1 MQYLVDV
8 FICSAGALLNCK
20 TSDWKGLMHRVFI
33 RFLIAFLLLAT
44 PAVLV
49 ADEAKKVTCQQ
60 TTERAL
66 KPFLDAVAKG
76 EAALAYH
83 TEETR
88 KKIERLEKY
97 IADLL
102 ASRAIFDAQRDKE
115 MAKYDRNVAAAEKA
129 ISDIRKEISEHL
141 AALRAAL
148 VDAPESMKHHHQV
161 QIDNF
166 QKRVNE
172 DKITAY
178 APPLGF
184 SNNKAKW
191 RKYIADQK
199 SKKSKR
205 SAAYS
210 TGDVAAYVPFLGYSP
225 RWAGVLGLIAK
236 NQDLLAHVR
245 AREENFY
252 LPMLGYSL
260 TGPKVDNLLKDRRD
274 KLAKARLEMAAGTFK
289 IYVPTY
295 GYTTDRNKVLA
306 DIGKA
311 RASLARVRAGWGDGS
326 YKNYNPRVGYT
337 VKKGDIDKWIRDT
350 KAELSSYIAS
360 GNNAKA
366 YTRTL
371 GYTTTGVNILKRQLA
386 TEAAEARQKWARHF
400 QSWQAG
406 RDDKIEVLR
415 KTLDKHETML
425 AKHREIW
432 LADIEKREKDLGA
445 RLARALAE
453 TPCGGGSAEAALVD
467 HLRDRLSKAAENDIE
482 RDCRKARYDDLVYI
496 TSDGKMHGDPRDG
509 FLNALSDLGVGD
521 GSGPPAPE
529 PGVPLD
535 QTVLMLKNY
544 SDQLAAL
551 GDIIGDQSR
560 VNSTIAKITALT
572 GKLEDFETISKT
584 DWRKFKK
591 IRNAALREIRSSID
605 EVTEASLYFSGKG
618 MDELLEAMGSR
629 GLARHLSDAKY
640 QAAVTK
646 LRDVRRLANAVN
658 TRQLPRMADLA
669 ADLARVTDANLDAAR
684 AMIKSVRTGDIRGSV
699 GSMSKLDKGLL
710 FLAVA
715 AAAADASDRI
725 NSGQDPSEAVSRAGV
740 NLAVELAISGI
751 PITAAAHVAT
761 LIVFNGVSYMV
772 DDPALSGALADF
784 NIENVA
790 KIVAQ
795 SALDEVAA
803 LGAAAGEHFAASE
816 FDALDNSA
824 SPEKIREG
832 IATAES
838 RLNQATAGST
848 EVHDLMRARA
858 RLRQLLRA
866 KDRAERIRDT
876 QGRLNQLETACL
888 VHLNSRDGTFSNS
901 EMDVLLKE
909 IGELEALLAIL
920 TKWDC

>member
-1 MQYLVDV
+1 
-8 FICSAGALLNCK
+8 
-20 TSDWKGLMHRVFI
+20 MHLVFI
-33 RFLIAFLLLAT
+33 RFLIGFLLLAT
-44 PAVLV
+44 PATLV
-49 ADEAKKVTCQQ
+49 ADEVKKVTCQQ

-76 EAALAYH
+76 EAALAHH
-83 TEETR
+83 TEETS

-115 MAKYDRNVAAAEKA
+115 MAKHDRNVTAAEKA
-129 ISDIRKEISEHL
+129 ISDIGKKITERL

-148 VDAPESMKHHHQV
+148 ADAPESTKHRHQA
-161 QIDNF
+161 QIDSF
-166 QKRVNE
+166 QKQVNE

-191 RKYIADQK
+191 RKYIADQT

-210 TGDVAAYVPFLGYSP
+210 AGDVAAYVTFLGYSP
-225 RWAGVLGLIAK
+225 EWTGVLALIAK
-236 NQDLLAHVR
+236 NEDLLAHVR
-245 AREENFY
+245 ARQESFH

-274 KLAKARLEMAAGTFK
+274 KLSKARAEMAAGTFK

-311 RASLARVRAGWGDGS
+311 RASLSRVRAGWGDGS
-326 YKNYNPRVGYT
+326 YKNNNPRVGYT

-350 KAELSSYIAS
+350 KAERSSYSKS

-366 YTRTL
+366 YTRSL
-371 GYTTTGVNILKRQLA
+371 GYTTTGVDIHKRHLDA
-386 TEAAEARQKWARHF
+386 ETDEAREKWKRHF
-400 QSWQAG
+400 QSWEEG
-406 RDDKIEVLR
+406 RDDKIEALR
-415 KTLDKHETML
+415 KTLAKHEATL
-425 AKHREIW
+425 ATHREIW
-432 LADIEKREKDLGA
+432 LADIEKREKDLDG

-496 TSDGKMHGDPRDG
+496 TSAGKVHGDPRDG
-509 FLNALSDLGVGD
+509 FLNAFSDLDVGD

-529 PGVPLD
+529 PAVPLD

-544 SDQLAAL
+544 ADQLAAL
-551 GDIIGDQSR
+551 GDLIGDQSR
-560 VNSTIAKITALT
+560 VNSTITKITALT
-572 GKLEDFETISKT
+572 EKLEFVENISKT

-618 MDELLEAMGSR
+618 MDELLEAMGSP
-629 GLARHLSDAKY
+629 GLVGHLGDAKS
-640 QAAVTK
+640 QAALTK
-646 LRDVRRLANAVN
+646 MRDVRRLANVVN
-658 TRQLPRMADLA
+658 TRQLPRLADLA

-684 AMIKSVRTGDIRGSV
+684 AMIKTVRTGDIRGAV
-699 GSMSKLDKGLL
+699 GNMSKLDKGLL
-710 FLAVA
+710 FLSVA
-715 AAAADASDRI
+715 AAVADASDRI

-751 PITAAAHVAT
+751 PITAAAHAAT
-761 LIVFNGVSYMV
+761 LIVFNGAAYMF
-772 DDPALSGALADF
+772 DDPVLSAALADV
-784 NIENVA
+784 NLENVT

-803 LGAAAGEHFAASE
+803 LGAATGEYFAASE

-838 RLNQATAGST
+838 RLNQTTAGSAQA
-848 EVHDLMRARA
+848 HDLMRARA

-876 QGRLNQLETACL
+876 QGRLNQLETAYQI
-888 VHLNSRDGTFSNS
+888 HLNSRDGTLSNS
-901 EMDVLLKE
+901 
-909 IGELEALLAIL
+909 ELEALFKELSELEAHLDIL
-920 TKWDC
+920 KKWDC